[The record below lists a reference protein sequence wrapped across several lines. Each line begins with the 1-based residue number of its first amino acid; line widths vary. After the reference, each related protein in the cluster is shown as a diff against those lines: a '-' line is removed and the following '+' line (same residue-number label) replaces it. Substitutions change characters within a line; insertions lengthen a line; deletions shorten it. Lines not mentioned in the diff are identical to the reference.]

1 MKLLK
6 QIQYKFRLFQY
17 RLGQFRQEWQPLIQ
31 SASQAL
37 AVVTFIMSI
46 LCIVGIMVYIGFE
59 HDASETLRIRYM
71 MRVVQGMY
79 AFNVLFNL
87 ILNFRNTIR
96 DARVLR
102 WVVDSAILITLVPLL
117 FPPQSFWWAP
127 NLYKIIASFR
137 FLFIVLLAYA
147 IVDISAATSR
157 LTSKRTNP
165 SIILSGSFLFFIL
178 LGSILLM
185 LPKCTVGSISYLDSL
200 FVSTS
205 AVCIT
210 GLTPVDVSEVF
221 TPLGLLILALLIQ
234 IGGLGVITFTSF
246 FALFFSGTNS
256 IYNQLLVRDMVYSK
270 SMNSL
275 LPTLLYILG
284 FTLTVEALGAVAVY
298 FTLPDT
304 LGLDAEGK
312 MITAAFHSL
321 SAFCNAGFSSIPD
334 GMSNAALMQ
343 GNQLIY
349 LVSSILIFAGAI
361 GYPILVNF
369 KDAIVNHLH
378 CLWIRLHTGVRPHRE
393 IHSYNLNTR
402 LVLYTTLIL
411 TAVSWL
417 IFLCLESNNSLAGM
431 SWWEKINQSLF
442 NIMVPRSAGFA
453 SVNPNSFLPVTLL
466 IIMVLMWIGGG
477 SQSLAGGIKI
487 NTFATMLLNL
497 RAIARGE
504 SGVRAFHRRISTDSV
519 RRAQAIIGLSIIS
532 TIVFAVLLL
541 ILEPELSTK
550 AVLFEVISA
559 VFTVGSSLGITPQLG
574 MGSKLILCLAMFLGR
589 VGLISILVG
598 LWGSSRDSSVHLP
611 TENIIIN

>member
-6 QIQYKFRLFQY
+6 QIQYNLRLSQY
-17 RLGQFRQEWQPLIQ
+17 RIGQYRQEWQPIIK
-31 SASQAL
+31 SVSQAL
-37 AVVTFIMSI
+37 SVVTFIMSV
-46 LCIVGIMVYIGFE
+46 LCLVGIMVYIGFD
-59 HDASETLRIRYM
+59 HDATETLRIRYM
-71 MRVVQGMY
+71 LRVVQGMY
-79 AFNVLFNL
+79 AFNVIFNL
-87 ILNFRNTIR
+87 LLNFRDTIR

-102 WVVDSAILITLVPLL
+102 WIVDTSILLTLVPLI

-127 NLYKIIASFR
+127 KIYGLISSFR
-137 FLFIVLLAYA
+137 FLFIVLMAYA
-147 IVDISAATSR
+147 VVALSSGLSR
-157 LTSKRTNP
+157 LTGKRTNP
-165 SIILSGSFLFFIL
+165 SILLSGSFLFFIL
-178 LGSILLM
+178 LGSVLLM

-234 IGGLGVITFTSF
+234 IGGIGVITFTSF

-304 LGLDAEGK
+304 LGLDADEK
-312 MITAAFHSL
+312 MIMAAFHSL
-321 SAFCNAGFSSIPD
+321 SAFCNAGFSSIPG

-349 LVSSILIFAGAI
+349 LISSILIFAGAI

-369 KDAIVNHLH
+369 KDAIANHLH
-378 CLWIRLHTGVRPHRE
+378 CMWIRIHTGVRPMRQV
-393 IHSYNLNTR
+393 HSYNLNTR
-402 LVLYTTLIL
+402 LVLYTTVML

-417 IFLCLESNNSLAGM
+417 IFLCLEFNNSLAGM
-431 SWWEKINQSLF
+431 TWWEKINQSLF
-442 NIMVPRSAGFA
+442 NVMVPRSAGFA
-453 SVNPNSFLPVTLL
+453 SVNPNGFLPVTLL

-497 RAIARGE
+497 KAIARGE
-504 SGVRAFHRRISTDSV
+504 SGVTAFHRRISSDSV
-519 RRAQAIIGLSIIS
+519 RRAQAVIAISILSVIIF
-532 TIVFAVLLL
+532 TVLLL
-541 ILEPELSTK
+541 LLEPELSTK
-550 AVLFEVISA
+550 AVFFETVSA
-559 VFTVGSSLGITPQLG
+559 VFTVGSSLGITSQLG
-574 MGSKLILCLAMFLGR
+574 ICSKLLLCLAMFLGR

-598 LWGSSRDSSVHLP
+598 LWGSSRDTSVHLP